1 VLGEAEVGFEAGAHA
16 AGRAFRVREL
26 WDCFEQHTVCEEKPH
41 PPPPGYFST

>member
-1 VLGEAEVGFEAGAHA
+1 
-16 AGRAFRVREL
+16 VREL